1 MCQVADV
8 SNVTHLYLPRDNL
21 HYHACIHDTK
31 ADSYWRL
38 LLKVGSKTNIMVN
51 FKIVENKALLTKGCT
66 HVDRKLSILRIERFW
81 WFWRFLSKGTQN
93 RCKILYSNWNLVMY
107 FHKTVQISWFDFIGF
122 LIDFFHLNLLK
133 V

>member
-51 FKIVENKALLTKGCT
+51 FKIVENMLRPGVFRLYVTICMYMSK
-66 HVDRKLSILRIERFW
+66 VDHFYPFSSIYGLP
-81 WFWRFLSKGTQN
+81 
-93 RCKILYSNWNLVMY
+93 
-107 FHKTVQISWFDFIGF
+107 HKTQGASINYVDTQSGV
-122 LIDFFHLNLLK
+122 HLFSLVK
-133 V
+133 YQRYTT